1 MHAVHVI
8 DEAFRCRA
16 FGKEQLMG
24 GKFHMIICEL
34 LRHARIAD
42 EADPVHQRTSLDE
55 HAANEQR
62 VIRPDQ

>member
-1 MHAVHVI
+1 
-8 DEAFRCRA
+8 
-16 FGKEQLMG
+16 MG